1 MATYAPINYAP
12 PQGTAGAPQMIAA
25 PTYQQPQLLAFGGN
39 AQYTEAGANLANQ
52 LLQAYMKKLE
62 LDKAEAAGD
71 ELSQFM
77 GMAQQ
82 YQGPSA
88 DPEQAFRYL
97 DQDEKLQNL
106 TSALIGSEYT
116 PNQQLGQEMLLQ
128 ALLKE
133 PKEPTREEQIGE
145 VLAQTP
151 NTIMTP
157 SFGPLADPEQYS
169 AALEQGAWKRRRT
182 PFEQMEVDEAAVR
195 AAGLGDLDL
204 ARKRAEMEMSDEYA
218 QIKEQREEIRTRSK
232 EDRQLAAKIAEEGR
246 AHILYN
252 QRAESDLGRNKRL
265 KEYEQNLESTA
276 YDPKLEQDIRKE
288 FTTNSQRFRLT
299 QEAWDKIQITE
310 LTAAG
315 DMALIFNYMKMLD
328 PNSSVMEG
336 EYSNAQNAASW
347 SETIRAKYNAAVN
360 GQILDEG
367 PRENFKKQA
376 KAIYNAGRIAQKEMR
391 ETYTKI
397 AEKHNLNVDTT
408 LVKFMRDIDEP
419 EKSDEKTETP
429 ELSTELP
436 QVGQDVDV
444 SVESRTNPLKK
455 GVVYS
460 NPEDGLAYIRGDD
473 STGGAMKLFTGTTMI
488 NGISVKYERGE
499 KVE

>member
-1 MATYAPINYAP
+1 M
-12 PQGTAGAPQMIAA
+12 PQMIAA
-25 PTYQQPQLLAFGGN
+25 PTFQLPQLQAFSKG
-39 AQYTEAGANLANQ
+39 AQYTEAVANLANQ
-52 LLQAYMKKLE
+52 LLQAYLKKQE
-62 LDKAEAAGD
+62 LNKGEAASS
-71 ELSQFM
+71 ELADLLAVMDVSQDPSISA
-77 GMAQQ
+77 GPVQD
-82 YQGPSA
+82 PSA
-88 DPEQAFRYL
+88 YAVPSQA
-97 DQDEKLQNL
+97 DQYDFLAKGLLGSKLTQNR
-106 TSALIGSEYT
+106 EM
-116 PNQQLGQEMLLQ
+116 GQEMLIQ

-151 NTIMTP
+151 RTIMTP

-182 PFEQMEVDEAAVR
+182 PFEQMEADEAAVR
-195 AAGLGDLDL
+195 DAGLGDLDL
-204 ARKRAEMEMSDEYA
+204 ARKRAEMEMSDDYVKRVEKRA
-218 QIKEQREEIRTRSK
+218 EIRQLGK

-246 AHILYN
+246 AHIYYN

-265 KEYEQNLESTA
+265 KEYEQGLESTA

-367 PRENFKKQA
+367 PRENFKAQA
-376 KAIYNAGRIAQKEMR
+376 KAIYNTSRIAQKEMR

-397 AEKHNLNVDTT
+397 AEKHNLDVDTT

-419 EKSDEKTETP
+419 ARSDEKTETP

-436 QVGQDVDV
+436 QIGQDVDV